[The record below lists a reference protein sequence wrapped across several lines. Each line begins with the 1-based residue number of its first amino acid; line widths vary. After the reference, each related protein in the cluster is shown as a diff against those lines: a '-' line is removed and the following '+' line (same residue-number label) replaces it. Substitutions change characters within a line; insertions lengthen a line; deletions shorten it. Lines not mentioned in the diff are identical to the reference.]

1 MSGITPLLDTVL
13 HEVLGKRVDTQSP
26 RDLNQPVKALSA
38 EGALKPLH
46 SDSRLDTRDNS
57 TTLRDVG
64 RAPRQIP
71 SNTTPTGQPPSSAPA
86 STQTHLSGSARAIA
100 DLLTR
105 FSPEPSTLKPQAPL
119 ITDREPPTQSNV
131 ANRLE
136 QSIRLSGLFYESHLA
151 RWYKGEHSRQQ
162 LAQEPQMTRA
172 APQAREMAADAPPRS
187 SNPPT
192 IPEGLQGIVRHQ
204 LEMLVTPVMRW
215 EGDVWSGLFMALMI
229 QPPDERREHAQRDE
243 HESAPD
249 DPESRAWRSSIDVEI
264 AEQGRLT
271 ASLWMQ
277 SDRVAI
283 DLGVANPAFLEQL
296 ETDIDA
302 LRSRLAGHGFSEIHV
317 DVHALD
323 EGSHA

>member
-26 RDLNQPVKALSA
+26 RDLNQPVKPLSA

-64 RAPRQIP
+64 RAPRQAP
-71 SNTTPTGQPPSSAPA
+71 SNTTSTGQPLSPAPA
-86 STQTHLSGSARAIA
+86 STQTHLSESAKTIA

-105 FSPEPSTLKPQAPL
+105 FSAEPSTLKTQAPL
-119 ITDREPPTQSNV
+119 ITDREPLTQSSV

-172 APQAREMAADAPPRS
+172 APQAREMAADSPLRTG
-187 SNPPT
+187 NPPT

-229 QPPDERREHAQRDE
+229 QPPDEQREHSR
-243 HESAPD
+243 HEEQESSAD
-249 DPESRAWRSSIDVEI
+249 DPESRAWRSSIDVEV
-264 AEQGRLT
+264 ADQGRLT

-277 SDRVAI
+277 SDRVGI
-283 DLGVANPAFLEQL
+283 DLGVANPAFRQQL
-296 ETDIDA
+296 ETGTEA
-302 LRSRLAGHGFSEIHV
+302 LRSRLAGHGFSDI
-317 DVHALD
+317 DIQLHALD
-323 EGSHA
+323 KAPDA